1 MENCGADTL
10 YSMFTEK
17 NATEAEA
24 KFFMKQ
30 AVRGLEALHK
40 AGIFQQDVK
49 ITNMVV
55 KGNSLLK
62 LIDFGL
68 SSEKTTPQYSIHG
81 ANGYYSREMYLQLGY
96 IPEKTDIWNIGVC
109 TYRILY
115 GEFPF
120 GSEVRLA
127 DAEQLRVQE
136 KTERHRLPVPRVRGA
151 EPRTRRLPQT
161 DFQEARRQA
170 LGE

>member
-1 MENCGADTL
+1 MENCGSDTL
-10 YSMFTEK
+10 YSLFTEK

-24 KFFMKQ
+24 KFYMKQ
-30 AVRGLEALHK
+30 ALQGFEALHR

-55 KGNSLLK
+55 KDETVLK

-68 SSEKTTPQYSIHG
+68 SSEKTVPQYTIHG

-109 TYRILY
+109 TFRMLY
-115 GEFPF
+115 GDFPF
-120 GSEVRLA
+120 GLEVLPGDLA
-127 DAEQLRVQE
+127 QLRIQE
-136 KTERHRLPVPRVRGA
+136 KVKRHRLPDPRFGSA
-151 EPRTRRLPQT
+151 HPR
-161 DFQEARRQA
+161 AR
-170 LGE
+170 